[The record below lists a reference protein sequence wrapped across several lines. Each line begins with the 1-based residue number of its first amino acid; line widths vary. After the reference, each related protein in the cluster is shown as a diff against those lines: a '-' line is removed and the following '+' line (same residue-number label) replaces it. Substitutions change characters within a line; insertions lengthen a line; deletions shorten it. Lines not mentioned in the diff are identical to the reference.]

1 MKLRKTIRVGA
12 SSPSQWPH
20 DEEPWSPDHR
30 VTRIEK
36 HGTGPVE
43 TGEEDEHGKD

>member
-1 MKLRKTIRVGA
+1 MKLNKTIRAGA
-12 SSPSQWPH
+12 FSPSQWPH
-20 DEEPWSPDHR
+20 EQKSSSPDQH

-43 TGEEDEHGKD
+43 TGEEGDHGEE